1 MSSEQA
7 KRGGCGGQHAVVIGA
22 SMAGLLGGRVLSDHF
37 ERVTIIE
44 RDRLP
49 EGAEARKGVPQGRHV
64 HGLLS
69 KGAAI
74 LKEYF
79 PDLFPAL
86 VKGGSSHVDTLADV
100 CWYYFDV
107 WKLQFPSGMKGYSQ
121 SRPFLEQHV
130 REHLAA
136 RANVFFVDECEAI
149 GLYSN
154 DDNTRVTGVQ
164 LQHRS
169 AGQCEEELAADLVV
183 DASGRGTR
191 APQWLASMGYGEVKE
206 TIVKVDVGY
215 ATRIYRRPGQTP
227 LDGKVLIIYPTPP
240 GKRAG
245 YVFPI
250 EGDCWMVTLAG
261 WLRDYP
267 PNDEIGFLDYARSL
281 RVPDLYEAIKDAEP
295 VTPIATHKFPSNQR
309 RHYERMPRFP
319 EGFVVLGDAAC
330 SFNPIY
336 GQGMT
341 TAALEAK
348 ALDACLD
355 RQSRLRSR
363 GDLMGLARRFQ
374 KAIAKVVDV
383 PWLLATGEDFRHPE
397 TVGYRPPGMD
407 LLNWYTARVH
417 VLAGSHPV
425 VTLRLYQV
433 LNMLKPPMVLFEPRV
448 LLPVL
453 FKRWSSQ
460 GNHGATMKI
469 HRSQQWDQSAEA
481 EQLRS

>member
-7 KRGGCGGQHAVVIGA
+7 KAVGRGGQHAVVIGA
-22 SMAGLLGGRVLSDHF
+22 SMAGLLSGRVLSGHF

-49 EGAEARKGVPQGRHV
+49 ENAEARKGVPQGRHA

-86 VKGGSSHVDTLADV
+86 VQGGASYVDTLADV

-107 WKLQFPSGMKGYSQ
+107 WKLQFPSDMKGYSQ

-136 RANVFFVDECEAI
+136 RSNVLFIDECEVAR
-149 GLYSN
+149 LCSN
-154 DDNTRVTGVQ
+154 EDNTRVTGVQ
-164 LQHRS
+164 LQYHS
-169 AGQCEEELAADLVV
+169 AGRHEEELTADLVV
-183 DASGRGTR
+183 DASGRGSQ
-191 APQWLASMGYGEVKE
+191 APQWLASMGYGVVKE
-206 TIVKVDVGY
+206 SIVKVDVGY
-215 ATRIYRRPGQTP
+215 ATRIYRRPSQTFF
-227 LDGKVLIIYPTPP
+227 DGKVLVIYPTPP

-250 EGDCWMVTLAG
+250 EDNCWMVTLAG

-267 PNDEIGFLDYARSL
+267 PNDEIGFIDYARSL
-281 RVPDLYEAIKDAEP
+281 PVPNLYEAIRDAEP
-295 VTPIATHKFPSNQR
+295 VTPIAIHKFPSSQR
-309 RHYERMPRFP
+309 RHYERMSRFP
-319 EGFVVLGDAAC
+319 ENFVVLGDAAC

-336 GQGMT
+336 GQGIT
-341 TAALEAK
+341 SAALEAK

-355 RQSRLRSR
+355 RQYLRSH
-363 GDLMGLARRFQ
+363 GNLTGFARRFQ
-374 KAIAKVVDV
+374 KAIARVVEV
-383 PWLLATGEDFRHPE
+383 PWLLATGEDFRHRE
-397 TVGYRPPGMD
+397 TVGYRSPGMG

-417 VLAGSHPV
+417 VLAGSHPA

-433 LNMLKPPMVLFEPRV
+433 LNMLKPPTVLFEPRV
-448 LLPVL
+448 LFPVL
-453 FKRWSSQ
+453 FKRRTLQS
-460 GNHGATMKI
+460 NHEAMMKI
-469 HRSQQWDQSAEA
+469 HRSQQRDHPAEA

>member
-7 KRGGCGGQHAVVIGA
+7 KVGRRGGQHAVVIGA

-49 EGAEARKGVPQGRHV
+49 ESAEARKGVPQGRHV

-74 LKEYF
+74 LKEFF

-86 VKGGSSHVDTLADV
+86 VKEGSCCLDTLADV

-107 WKLQFPSGMKGYSQ
+107 WKLQFPSDMIGYSQ

-136 RANVFFVDECEAI
+136 RSNVFFMDECEVAR
-149 GLYSN
+149 LRSN
-154 DDNTRVTGVQ
+154 DDKTRVTGVQ
-164 LQHRS
+164 LRHRS
-169 AGQCEEELAADLVV
+169 AEQHEEELAADLVV
-183 DASGRGTR
+183 DASGRGSQ
-191 APQWLASMGYGEVKE
+191 APQWLSSMGYGDVRE

-215 ATRIYRRPGQTP
+215 ATRIYRRTGQTP
-227 LDGKVLIIYPTPP
+227 FDGKVLIIYPTPP

-267 PNDEIGFLDYARSL
+267 PNDEPGFLDYARSL
-281 RVPDLYEAIKDAEP
+281 PVPDLYEAIKDAEP

-309 RHYERMPRFP
+309 RHYERLSRLP

-348 ALDACLD
+348 TLETCLD
-355 RQSRLRSR
+355 QQSRLRSS
-363 GDLMGLARRFQ
+363 GDLTGLARRFQ
-374 KAIAKVVDV
+374 KALARVVDV
-383 PWLLATGEDFRHPE
+383 PWLLATCEDFRHLE
-397 TVGYRPPGMD
+397 TEGYRSPGKG

-417 VLAGSHPV
+417 VLAGSHPA
-425 VTLRLYQV
+425 VTLRLYQA
-433 LNMLKPPMVLFEPRV
+433 LNMLKPPTVLFEPRV

-453 FKRWSSQ
+453 FKRRTLQ
-460 GNHGATMKI
+460 VEHEARMKF
-469 HRSQQWDQSAEA
+469 HRAQQRNQPAET

>member
-1 MSSEQA
+1 VSSEQA
-7 KRGGCGGQHAVVIGA
+7 KAGGCGGQHAVVIGA
-22 SMAGLLGGRVLSDHF
+22 SMAGLLSGRVLSDHF

-49 EGAEARKGVPQGRHV
+49 ESAEARKGIPQGRHV

-69 KGAAI
+69 RGAAI

-86 VKGGSSHVDTLADV
+86 VKGGSSYVDTLADV

-107 WKLQFPSGMKGYSQ
+107 WKLQFPSDMTGYSQ

-136 RANVFFVDECEAI
+136 RSNVFFIDECEVAR
-149 GLYSN
+149 LCSN
-154 DDNTRVTGVQ
+154 EDDTRVTGVQ
-164 LQHRS
+164 LRYRG
-169 AGQCEEELAADLVV
+169 AGHHEAELTADLVV
-183 DASGRGTR
+183 DASGRGSQ
-191 APQWLASMGYGEVKE
+191 APQWLASMGYGEVRE

-215 ATRIYRRPGQTP
+215 ATRIYRRTSQTP
-227 LDGKVLIIYPTPP
+227 FDGKVLIIYPTPP
-240 GKRAG
+240 NKRAG

-250 EGDCWMVTLAG
+250 EGDRWMVTLAG

-267 PNDEIGFLDYARSL
+267 SNDEPGFLDYARSL
-281 RVPDLYEAIKDAEP
+281 SVPDLYEVIKDAVP
-295 VTPIATHKFPSNQR
+295 VTPIATHKFPSSQR
-309 RHYERMPRFP
+309 RHYERMSRFP

-348 ALDACLD
+348 SLDTCLYQ
-355 RQSRLRSR
+355 QSRLRGR
-363 GDLMGLARRFQ
+363 GDLTGLARRFQ
-374 KAIAKVVDV
+374 KAIAKTVEV
-383 PWLLATGEDFRHPE
+383 PWWLATGEDFRHPE
-397 TVGYRPPGMD
+397 TVGYRPPGMG

-417 VLAGSHPV
+417 VLAGSHPA

-433 LNMLKPPMVLFEPRV
+433 LNMLKPPTVLFEPRV
-448 LLPVL
+448 LFPVL
-453 FKRWSSQ
+453 FKWRGLQ
-460 GNHGATMKI
+460 GEREAKMKI
-469 HRSQQWDQSAEA
+469 HRAQQRKQPAEA

>member
-7 KRGGCGGQHAVVIGA
+7 RAVGRGGQHAVVIGA
-22 SMAGLLGGRVLSDHF
+22 SMAGLLSGRVLSDHF

-49 EGAEARKGVPQGRHV
+49 ENVEARKGVPQGRHV

-86 VKGGSSHVDTLADV
+86 VQGGASYVDTLADV

-107 WKLQFPSGMKGYSQ
+107 WKLQFPSDMKGYSQ
-121 SRPFLEQHV
+121 SRPFLEQRV
-130 REHLAA
+130 REHLAV
-136 RANVFFVDECEAI
+136 RSNVLFIDECEVAR
-149 GLYSN
+149 LCSN
-154 DDNTRVTGVQ
+154 EDNTRVTGVQ
-164 LQHRS
+164 LRYHS
-169 AGQCEEELAADLVV
+169 AGRHEEELAADLVV
-183 DASGRGTR
+183 DASGRGSK
-191 APQWLASMGYGEVKE
+191 APQWLASMGYGVVKE

-215 ATRIYRRPGQTP
+215 ATRIYRRPSQTFF
-227 LDGKVLIIYPTPP
+227 DGKVLVIYPTPP

-250 EGDCWMVTLAG
+250 EDDCWMVTLAG

-281 RVPDLYEAIKDAEP
+281 PVPNLYEAIRDAEP
-295 VTPIATHKFPSNQR
+295 VTPIAIHKFPSSQR
-309 RHYERMPRFP
+309 RHYERMSRFP
-319 EGFVVLGDAAC
+319 ENFVVLGDAAC

-336 GQGMT
+336 GQGIT

-355 RQSRLRSR
+355 RQYLRSHENLQ
-363 GDLMGLARRFQ
+363 GFARRYQ
-374 KAIAKVVDV
+374 KAIARVVEV
-383 PWLLATGEDFRHPE
+383 PWLLATGEDFRHRE
-397 TVGYRPPGMD
+397 TVGYRSPGMG

-417 VLAGSHPV
+417 VLAGAHPA

-433 LNMLKPPMVLFEPRV
+433 LNMLKPPTVLFEPRV
-448 LLPVL
+448 LFRVL
-453 FKRWSSQ
+453 FKRRTLQ
-460 GNHGATMKI
+460 VEHEATMKSYSA
-469 HRSQQWDQSAEA
+469 HQRDHPAEA